1 MSQSNSK
8 TNTSSQRHRGGRG
21 EELAENPKNFG
32 KAIKRMLKE
41 MKGQK
46 IFLLISIILAL
57 FSSIITIYSPTKLS
71 ELTDEITKSIKIDN
85 NKFAEIAKKVSEN
98 LKIDSQKSIYID
110 GVEVSSN
117 DQIKYLEL
125 MKNLNKE
132 AKDKNIKKDSPKD
145 QQKSILAFYK
155 KLPNSIRGIVEPKL
169 NLNVIWNIAKIL
181 LLIYIV
187 SAILSY
193 IQAIIVSEVTNNFSR
208 DLRKSVG
215 NKINKLPLNFF
226 DTHQVGDILSRITND
241 VDTISTSLNQSLGQ
255 MATSITLI
263 LGSVVMMFYTNLIL
277 ALVAILSSLAGF
289 AMMGIILSKSQ
300 KYFNDRQIELGK
312 LNGHIEEVF
321 SGLNIVKAYNAGEE
335 TLNKFNELNYK
346 LYDSNLKSK
355 FLSSLMYPIMT
366 FVGNLGFVSVS
377 IVGAVLAKNGTI
389 TFGVIIAFITYVKLF
404 TNPLTSIAQ
413 SVSSLQSS
421 AASSERV
428 FEFLD
433 ESEMDDESSKTSI
446 LNPNEVKGK
455 IEFRDVVFKYPSN
468 EKPTIKSFSAVAYPG
483 QKIAIVGPTGAG
495 KSTMVN
501 LLMKFYD
508 ITDGEILIDDVPIK
522 NIKRENIHQ
531 LFTMILQDTW
541 LFKGTIRENIVYN
554 MPNVTQEEL
563 DSLTEFIGLKHFI
576 NTLPEKYETEIRDND
591 SVSAGQRQ
599 LLTIARGM
607 MKNSPFLILDEAT
620 SNVDTRTEELIQI
633 AMDKL
638 MTGKTS
644 FIIAHRLSTIV
655 NADLILVMNE
665 GNIIEQGTHEEL
677 LAQNGFY
684 ADLYNSQFSL

>member
-8 TNTSSQRHRGGRG
+8 TNTSSQRHRRGRG

-226 DTHQVGDILSRITND
+226 DTHHVGDILSRITND

>member
-21 EELAENPKNFG
+21 QELAENPKNFG

-41 MKGQK
+41 IKGQK

-263 LGSVVMMFYTNLIL
+263 LGSVVMMFYTNWIL

-404 TNPLTSIAQ
+404 TNPLTGIAQ

-433 ESEMDDESSKTSI
+433 ESKMDDESSKTSI

-677 LAQNGFY
+677 LTQNGFY

>member
-8 TNTSSQRHRGGRG
+8 INTSSQRHRRGRG
-21 EELAENPKNFG
+21 EELVENPKNFG

>member
-1 MSQSNSK
+1 MSQSNNQN
-8 TNTSSQRHRGGRG
+8 TNSSQRHRGGPG
-21 EELAENPKNFG
+21 IKVVEKPKNFG
-32 KAIKRMLKE
+32 KAIKKIFSE
-41 MKGQK
+41 IKGQK
-46 IFLLISIILAL
+46 IFLLIAIILAL
-57 FSSIITIYSPTKLS
+57 FSSVITIYSPTKLS

-85 NKFAEIAKKVSEN
+85 NKFGEIAKIISEN
-98 LKIDSQKSIYID
+98 LRKKSQDSVVVDS
-110 GVEVSSN
+110 VEISFN

-125 MKNLNKE
+125 MKNFNTKNL
-132 AKDKNIKKDSPKD
+132 DKNTKQEFTKE
-145 QQKSILAFYK
+145 QQDIMLDTYQKFPS
-155 KLPNSIRGIVEPKL
+155 SIRQIVEPKL
-169 NLNVIWNIAKIL
+169 NTNLIWNIAKL
-181 LLIYIV
+181 LLSIYLI
-187 SAILSY
+187 AALLSY
-193 IQAIIVSEVTNNFSR
+193 IQAIIVSEVTNNFAKK
-208 DLRKSVG
+208 LRTTVG
-215 NKINKLPLNFF
+215 DKINKLPLNFF

-241 VDTISTSLNQSLGQ
+241 VDTIATSLNQSLGQ

-263 LGSVVMMFYTNLIL
+263 LGSIVMMFYTNWML
-277 ALVAILSSLAGF
+277 ALVAIFSSLLGF
-289 AMMGIILSKSQ
+289 GMTGMILSKSQ
-300 KYFNDRQIELGK
+300 KYFKDRQVELGK
-312 LNGHIEEVF
+312 LNGHIEEIF
-321 SGLNIVKAYNAGEE
+321 SGLNIVKAYNAGEK
-335 TLNKFNELNYK
+335 TYNKFRELNQK
-346 LYDSNLKSK
+346 LYYSNLKSK
-355 FLSSLMYPIMT
+355 FLSSLMQPIMT

-389 TFGVIIAFITYVKLF
+389 TFGIIVAFMTYVNLF
-404 TNPLTSIAQ
+404 TNPLTRIAQ
-413 SVSSLQSS
+413 SLGSLQSS
-421 AASSERV
+421 AAASERV
-428 FEFLD
+428 FEFLEEKEMED
-433 ESEMDDESSKTSI
+433 ESLKTVL
-446 LNPNEVKGK
+446 LNPEEVKGK
-455 IEFRDVVFKYPSN
+455 IEFKDVIFKYPSN
-468 EKPTIKSFSAVAYPG
+468 EKPTIKGFSAVAYPG

-508 ITDGEILIDDVPIK
+508 ITGGEILIDDTPIHD
-522 NIKRENIHQ
+522 IKRENIHQ

-541 LFKGTIRENIVYN
+541 LFKGSIRENMVYN
-554 MPNVTQEEL
+554 MPNVSQEEL

-576 NTLPEKYETEIRDND
+576 NTLPDKFDTEIRDND

-599 LLTIARGM
+599 LLTIARGIL
-607 MKNSPFLILDEAT
+607 KDAPFLILDEAT